1 MRQRPGHRPDS
12 AGVSSSQAYFGR
24 PPYKNHDVYA
34 NSGVGGMSSGSGAS
48 TSQAASYDGFGEDGA
63 AGEGEAYFGSQCQGS
78 GSASGSAVL
87 GTYSAISKHQDGSRK
102 SSGQYSNQK
111 RGSQAGGSSSGGNS
125 KFTPKRGYANEEIK
139 DEDLM
144 VEPVDLNDVNPASNF
159 VTNNRRQEELG
170 GGKRGSGKGKVR
182 TVKKRDVKF
191 ANQGDAAPAGRGGH
205 RGGRG
210 GYNKSQ
216 QADDTKHNDRDLQE
230 EGGSELLSSESPSGP
245 AEASEKLRSQG
256 DLEQVANEGGAYG
269 SIFNQDPMLLYNC
282 PPTH

>member
-12 AGVSSSQAYFGR
+12 AGVASSQAYFGR

-63 AGEGEAYFGSQCQGS
+63 AGDGEAYFGSQCHGS
-78 GSASGSAVL
+78 GSASGSAAL
-87 GTYSAISKHQDGSRK
+87 GTSTISKQHEGSRK

-125 KFTPKRGYANEEIK
+125 KFTPKRGYNEEIK

-144 VEPVDLNDVNPASNF
+144 VEPVDLNDVNPATNF
-159 VTNNRRQEELG
+159 VTNNRRHEELG

-216 QADDTKHNDRDLQE
+216 QADDTKHNEKDKDFQE

-245 AEASEKLRSQG
+245 AEAPEKLRSQG
-256 DLEQVANEGGAYG
+256 DLEQVANEGGSYG